1 MHLDRLITVLEAVAV
16 AGRAVTAADVQQS
29 TGLPRP
35 TCYRLLQSL
44 GAQRLLD
51 EPEPGRYLVGAR
63 VVRLA
68 MLGQTD
74 ADATRAATP
83 VLRAAADHFG
93 EAVFLSRFRNDGVEI
108 IHVEAP
114 RDAARSFV
122 HPGLGFRPMHACSC
136 SKVIAAFSED
146 GFRDRILAGPMR
158 SFTPQT
164 KQDPAAL
171 RAEFDAIRRA
181 GFAECVE
188 EIEVGVSSVAAP
200 IRVGA
205 IGATFSLGATGPI
218 RRFSKTR
225 RAEIGAALM
234 EMAGQVSTALQV
246 QQASAG

>member
-1 MHLDRLITVLEAVAV
+1 MRTQLAIKAHALIEKHFPERRLFLKSDTDTRFIRLKPETCGVVTSADLALMKSTSLLVNTSR
-16 AGRAVTAADVQQS
+16 AG
-29 TGLPRP
+29 L
-35 TCYRLLQSL
+35 
-44 GAQRLLD
+44 
-51 EPEPGRYLVGAR
+51 
-63 VVRLA
+63 
-68 MLGQTD
+68 
-74 ADATRAATP
+74 
-83 VLRAAADHFG
+83 
-93 EAVFLSRFRNDGVEI
+93 I
-108 IHVEAP
+108 
-114 RDAARSFV
+114 
-122 HPGLGFRPMHACSC
+122 
-136 SKVIAAFSED
+136 ED

-171 RAEFDAIRRA
+171 RAELDAIRSA

-205 IGATFSLGATGPI
+205 LGATFSLGATGPI